1 MNSLGELAKVKRVVD
16 EMIVQGRWY
25 QDPVGCSSSSSSSIH
40 SDHRQT
46 CSSIGL
52 RVNPLVGGGRIAALS
67 TATSRSKFGVPLV
80 PWEDG
85 VGGSSSGVCS
95 SVGGT
100 GTGAGTGLKEM
111 EKDEE
116 ERHHGISLQR
126 QSVIDLFIAHP
137 FLTGLMC
144 HVGSQ
149 GMSLETMVQGVQRL
163 VMLADEVDE
172 VCRRHS
178 IINNNNNN
186 NSNNDLLPRI
196 TTIDIGGGLS
206 VNYDSDEI
214 TPTMEDY
221 ANALARE
228 CPTLFSHPHRRIITE
243 FGKALVAK
251 CGAIVTTVEDVLHH
265 QQLMS
270 STLPPPPP
278 SQQSPQPSSSSHDL
292 HQNHRNDRLSESSS
306 QEQPSLTAIVH
317 AGAGDEPPPPLL
329 TTPHIVSILPFYY
342 PTPSLPS
349 FP

>member
-1 MNSLGELAKVKRVVD
+1 MNSLGELAKVKLVVD

-25 QDPVGCSSSSSSSIH
+25 QDPIGCSSSSNSSSSSSIH
-40 SDHRQT
+40 SNHRQT

-80 PWEDG
+80 PGDDG
-85 VGGSSSGVCS
+85 VGGSSSVD
-95 SVGGT
+95 GT
-100 GTGAGTGLKEM
+100 GTGTGMKKEM

-149 GMSLETMVQGVQRL
+149 GMSLEIMVQGVRRL

-172 VCRRHS
+172 VCRRHT
-178 IINNNNNN
+178 INNSNNN
-186 NSNNDLLPRI
+186 NNDLLPRI
-196 TTIDIGGGLS
+196 TMIDIGGGLS

-265 QQLMS
+265 QQLML